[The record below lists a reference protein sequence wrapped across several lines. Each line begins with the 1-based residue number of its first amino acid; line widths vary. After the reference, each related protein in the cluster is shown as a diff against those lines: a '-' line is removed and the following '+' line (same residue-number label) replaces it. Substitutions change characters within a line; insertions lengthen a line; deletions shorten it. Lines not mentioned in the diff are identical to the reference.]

1 MKEFL
6 LACIKTVATILTAEA
21 NALVCPDMACQPR
34 GGSDW
39 SVSNENAEPHSD

>member
-6 LACIKTVATILTAEA
+6 LACITTVATILTAEA
-21 NALVCPDMACQPR
+21 NPLVCPDMACQPR

-39 SVSNENAEPHSD
+39 SVCNENAEPH